1 MKEILLV
8 GLGGCLG
15 ALARYG
21 LSKLL
26 QPANPHPFFSAGT
39 LTANVLGCM
48 LMGFLVVLFAQDM
61 EEGYREALVAFI
73 LTGFLGSLTTFST
86 FILEFFKLSQTP
98 GVKLAFSHLAAH
110 LCTGLFGLWAGHALG
125 QKIFGLPNFQ

>member
-1 MKEILLV
+1 M

-39 LTANVLGCM
+39 LTANVVGCM
-48 LMGFLVVLFAQDM
+48 LMGFLVVAFAQDM
-61 EEGYREALVAFI
+61 EEGYREVLVALV

-86 FILEFFKLSQTP
+86 FVLEFFNLSQGP
-98 GVKLAFSHLAAH
+98 GSKLAFGHLAAH
-110 LCTGLFGLWAGHALG
+110 LCTGLFGLWAGHTLG
-125 QKIFGLPNFQ
+125 QKLFGVTNFQ

>member
-1 MKEILLV
+1 M

-15 ALARYG
+15 ALDRYG

-39 LTANVLGCM
+39 LTANVVGCM
-48 LMGFLVVLFAQDM
+48 LMGFLVVAFAQDM
-61 EEGYREALVAFI
+61 EEGYREVLVALV

-86 FILEFFKLSQTP
+86 FVLEFFKLSQGP
-98 GVKLAFSHLAAH
+98 GSKLAFGHLAAH
-110 LCTGLFGLWAGHALG
+110 LCTGLFGLWAGHTLG
-125 QKIFGLPNFQ
+125 QKLFGVTNFQ